1 MNYEN
6 FTFMGNWR
14 EMYETLPDDKMRLNF
29 IEAVIKY
36 GTTYEVPNSEND
48 PLTYALMLPI
58 MSSIDKAKDNYANGS
73 KGGRPKQYNQKE
85 FNDLFELGLTNKQVE
100 EKTGAS
106 HATVERKKKI
116 WRDSKPIQE
125 NDYEQDKEEDQEKE
139 QEEEDEERGY
149 EVLRSPQN
157 THDNNPL
164 SLGSLDFGG
173 NN

>member
-1 MNYEN
+1 M
-6 FTFMGNWR
+6 WH
-14 EMYETLPDDKMRLNF
+14 TLSTKDVEHQMQTNIEYGLN
-29 IEAVIKY
+29 
-36 GTTYEVPNSEND
+36 D
-48 PLTYALMLPI
+48 
-58 MSSIDKAKDNYANGS
+58 
-73 KGGRPKQYNQKE
+73 
-85 FNDLFELGLTNKQVE
+85 KQVE

-116 WRDSKPIQE
+116 WRDSKAIQE
-125 NDYEQDKEEDQEKE
+125 NDYEQDEEEDQEKE

-164 SLGSLDFGG
+164 SLGSLNFGG